1 MPHVLPKTLGI
12 LATVGFY
19 LVASS
24 VPLTTCRQI
33 ADHVDDKAYE
43 ATPFVVTGTVA
54 HAFSENTHH
63 FALTDASGF
72 TRIMMATNA
81 ITSGSGI
88 GVGDAVAA
96 EGFLETFWS
105 VATCTNIVFLHR
117 DAPPTIKTVSADD
130 ILSGRCDSHIITIRG
145 VVKHI
150 FDDDIDP
157 RFQFLVLDCDGSSVY
172 VTALRKSL
180 ANHPLIGATIEV
192 TGHCNPYGNFYRR
205 HIGRSIG
212 IHSFSVLVPATHDP
226 YAVPDIAS
234 IRRKGPSEISALG
247 RHRMHGRVSAL
258 WGDDLALVRTDAG
271 KLVRVEFAEE
281 LRPAVGAAVDVIGHP
296 ATDLYNI
303 NLTSAYWR
311 EAGDPAVAPE
321 TPADISVRDWL
332 RVEAGHPCFIPSFHG
347 RPVRLTGVVRSLTRE
362 PGNSGLLTLDA
373 EGYAVK
379 VDASANP
386 GILKGVE
393 IGGTVRIG
401 GIAVMDIDNW
411 RPNAALPRIR
421 GFFIVPRSADDVTV
435 LSRPPWLTPRRLL
448 AALAVLLLALAAVLV
463 WNRILR
469 AQVERRSRQLLRE
482 RMEGV
487 RSKLKADERTRIA
500 VELHDSL
507 SQNLAGVTFEL
518 DAVRNLIHD
527 RDLTMRHLGIA
538 SKALASC
545 RREMRDCLWDLRNNA
560 LGNGSMN
567 EVIRRSLIPIAGQ
580 TRIVVR
586 FDALRSRLSDDLV
599 HAILRIIRELVSNAI
614 RHGKAT
620 TVRISGCIDGQ
631 SVQFSVRDNGI
642 GFGDVPPPGAEEGHF
657 GLQGVRER
665 ARRFKGE
672 MAISR
677 TPRNET
683 RIAVSLRIPEFD
695 FYE

>member
-24 VPLTTCRQI
+24 APLTTCRQI

-43 ATPFVVTGTVA
+43 ATPFVVTGTIA
-54 HAFSENTHH
+54 HAFSETTRH

-81 ITSGSGI
+81 ITSGAGI
-88 GVGDAVAA
+88 DMGDVVAA

-105 VATCTNIVFLHR
+105 VATCTNIVFLR
-117 DAPPTIKTVSADD
+117 KGAPPAFRTVSADD
-130 ILSGRCDSHIITIRG
+130 ILSGRCDSHIITVRG

-172 VTALRKSL
+172 VTAQRRSF
-180 ANHPLIGATIEV
+180 AGQSLIGATIEV
-192 TGHCNPYGNFYRR
+192 TGHCNPYGNVYRR
-205 HIGRSIG
+205 HVGRSIG
-212 IHSFSVLVPATHDP
+212 IHSFTVLVPATRDP
-226 YAVPDIAS
+226 YDVPDIAT

-258 WGDDLALVRTDAG
+258 WGDGLALVRTDAG
-271 KLVRVEFAEE
+271 KLVRVEFAED

-379 VDASANP
+379 VDASTNP

-586 FDALRSRLSDDLV
+586 FDALRSRLTDDMV

-620 TVRISGCIDGQ
+620 TIRISGCIDGQ

-642 GFGDVPPPGAEEGHF
+642 GFGDAPPPGAEEGHF

-665 ARRFKGE
+665 ARRFKGTLT
-672 MAISR
+672 ISR
-677 TPRNET
+677 TPKNET
-683 RIAVSLRIPEFD
+683 RIAVSLLIPEFD